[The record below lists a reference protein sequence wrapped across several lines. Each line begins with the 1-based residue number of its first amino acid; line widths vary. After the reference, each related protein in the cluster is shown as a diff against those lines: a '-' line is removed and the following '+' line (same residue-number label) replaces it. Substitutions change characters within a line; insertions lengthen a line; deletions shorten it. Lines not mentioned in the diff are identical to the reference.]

1 MNKISHSE
9 FISESKSKDEILKQV
24 QDDEKYIHWLGSIGW
39 DKYSIE
45 VASSDASFRSYYRL
59 DYEDKSFLL
68 MDSSRQ
74 KESLI
79 PFMDIANRL
88 ESVGVNT
95 PRIIEQNLDDGYLI
109 IEDFG
114 STHLAQVT
122 TLNNLEF
129 YYTKAIDEIILMQKA
144 DTVGLPL
151 YDKEFL
157 IFEMDL
163 CNEWYL
169 QKHLN
174 ITLDNEQKTKL
185 NSILEFIADEVL
197 AQPNGYFVHRDYHCR
212 NIMVKSDDKL
222 GIIDFQDARVGAVT
236 YDLVSLLKDCYYEI
250 ETGRREA
257 LALYFRD
264 KAGIKADDETFLR
277 WFDMMGLQRH
287 IKVLGIFARLDHR
300 DGKDGYLKD
309 IPLTLKYVI
318 ETAKK
323 YSETKELAS
332 ILNCQ

>member
-24 QDDEKYIHWLGSIGW
+24 QDDEKYIHWLQSIGW
-39 DKYSIE
+39 GDYNIE
-45 VASSDASFRSYYRL
+45 IASSDASFRSYYRL
-59 DYEDKSFLL
+59 SLEDKSFLL

-79 PFMDIANRL
+79 PFIDIAHRL

-114 STHLAQVT
+114 SLHLAQVT
-122 TLNNLEF
+122 TLDNLEF
-129 YYTKAIDEIILMQKA
+129 YYKKAIDEIILMQKA
-144 DTVGLPL
+144 NTVDLPL

-174 ITLDNEQKTKL
+174 VFLNDEKQLKL
-185 NSILEFIADEVL
+185 KSILEFIADEVL

-212 NIMVKSDDKL
+212 NIMVKSDDEL
-222 GIIDFQDARVGAVT
+222 GIIDFQDARVGAIT

-250 ETGRREA
+250 EIGRREV

-264 KAGIKADDETFLR
+264 KAGIKADDETFLG

-287 IKVLGIFARLDHR
+287 IKVLGIFARLSIR

-309 IPLTLKYVI
+309 IPLTLKYVL
-318 ETAKK
+318 ETAAK
-323 YSETKELAS
+323 YPQTESLCD
-332 ILNCQ
+332 ILSQ

>member
-1 MNKISHSE
+1 MLSWEVCMNDIKA
-9 FISESKSKDEILKQV
+9 
-24 QDDEKYIHWLGSIGW
+24 WLQSIGW
-39 DKYSIE
+39 SDYNIE
-45 VASSDASFRSYYRL
+45 IASSDASFRSYYRL
-59 DYEDKSFLL
+59 SLEDKSFLL

-95 PRIIEQNLDDGYLI
+95 PRIIEQNLDYGYLI

-114 STHLAQVT
+114 SLHLAQVT
-122 TLNNLEF
+122 TLDNLEF
-129 YYTKAIDEIILMQKA
+129 YYKKAIDEIILMQKA

-157 IFEMDL
+157 IFEMNL

-174 ITLDNEQKTKL
+174 VFLNDEQQLQLK
-185 NSILEFIADEVL
+185 SILEFIANEVL

-212 NIMVKSDDKL
+212 NIMVKSDDEL

-287 IKVLGIFARLDHR
+287 IKVLGIFARLYHR

-309 IPLTLKYVI
+309 IPLTLKYVL
-318 ETAKK
+318 ETALK
-323 YSETKELAS
+323 YPQTQGLLD
-332 ILNCQ
+332 ILK